1 MSKKKRGCLLW
12 FLSAF
17 DANKDFEASQE
28 REAKEN
34 KPYIFPDQDNVYSQ
48 GKKSSSLRTNTQTVR
63 TNVPIRAAEPPKE
76 YKYRRKYLLT
86 KNELYFYKELKRI
99 ADKLNLTVLAKI
111 RMADL
116 VEPKSHGKDY
126 YGEFGKIKAKHVDFA
141 LCNPDNL
148 YVLLLI
154 EVDDNSH
161 DTKEGTERDEFVEA
175 VYKSTGYT
183 LYRARGTAN
192 LERDITEII
201 DSQK

>member
-1 MSKKKRGCLLW
+1 MSKKKSGCLFW
-12 FLSAF
+12 FINDIMDTIYILFNPKS
-17 DANKDFEASQE
+17 KSRKQP
-28 REAKEN
+28 KE
-34 KPYIFPDQDNVYSQ
+34 KVEYTYVDHTDPVLHEEE
-48 GKKSSSLRTNTQTVR
+48 K
-63 TNVPIRAAEPPKE
+63 KE
-76 YKYRRKYLLT
+76 YKYRRRYLLT

-161 DTKEGTERDEFVEA
+161 DTKEGTERDEFVEV

-201 DSQK
+201 NSQK